1 MRPPYGDIDDRVRY
15 ISLQMG
21 LTVSSQ
27 LSLRGTKLTSL
38 RQPII
43 WTAYQANTFD
53 TRDWQITAGVVNST
67 SVYMNFER
75 FLTTA
80 ITTLPNGFVV
90 LAHDLYQQSVRR
102 FAYAFAHRMC
112 ADFVLQVD
120 LAVNYVLPS
129 VLNAGTLKLQP
140 IISCLGMDL
149 AQAYIETANNRTIIT
164 QTTATLVGASG
175 VGFVP
180 GVAATSV
187 TAPAPSPSGTAGAS
201 SPLPAGQSTA
211 ATPAGTAVTRPASGA
226 EKHVVGS
233 ALALVAG
240 LVGYV
245 LA

>member
-1 MRPPYGDIDDRVRY
+1 M
-15 ISLQMG
+15 
-21 LTVSSQ
+21 
-27 LSLRGTKLTSL
+27 
-38 RQPII
+38 
-43 WTAYQANTFD
+43 
-53 TRDWQITAGVVNST
+53 
-67 SVYMNFER
+67 
-75 FLTTA
+75 
-80 ITTLPNGFVV
+80 
-90 LAHDLYQQSVRR
+90 
-102 FAYAFAHRMC
+102 
-112 ADFVLQVD
+112 QVD

-149 AQAYIETANNRTIIT
+149 SQAYVETADNRTIIT

-211 ATPAGTAVTRPASGA
+211 ASPAGTVAVARPASEA
-226 EKHVVGS
+226 ERKVAGS